1 MNDIWSSKLQGI
13 NTLEIS
19 RELRFRDDRKDLILY
34 ILGLK
39 KGMTIAEIGC
49 GTGSL
54 ARKLAYWLGN
64 ETKITGVDRD
74 TNFIEFAAEKAKIK
88 KLSNLTFIEG
98 DALRIPFPDYS
109 FDASISHTLIEHVPN
124 KEFLIEQKRICR
136 DGGRVSVMIT
146 IGNKTITSSPSE
158 IPFQTERE
166 IELMKPFIPYFE
178 DADKLYLKKYW
189 SGYDG
194 LPRIFDSLGYKD
206 IQVDSI
212 SLPVVVD
219 DSRNNIETK
228 KLIVEEQQRSSYL
241 DKIEMGVGM
250 MKNKLPDS
258 HINELKKLI
267 DDRFNKR
274 WNLVLENKKIWDY
287 KISTVLIVS
296 GVK

>member
-13 NTLEIS
+13 NTLDIS

-49 GTGSL
+49 GTGAL
-54 ARKLAYWLGN
+54 ARKLAHWLGN

-74 TNFIEFAAEKAKIK
+74 TNFIEFASEKAKSK
-88 KLSNLTFIEG
+88 KLSNLTFVEG
-98 DALRIPFPDYS
+98 DALSIPFPDYS

-124 KEFLIEQKRICR
+124 KEFLVEQKRICR
-136 DGGRVSVMIT
+136 EGGRVSVMIT
-146 IGNKTITSSPSE
+146 IGNKTIISSPPE
-158 IPFQTERE
+158 TPFQTERE
-166 IELMKPFIPYFE
+166 VELMKPFKPYFE

-194 LPRIFDSLGYKD
+194 LPRIFDSLGFKD

-228 KLIVEEQQRSSYL
+228 KLIIEEQQRSLYL
-241 DKIEMGVGM
+241 DKIEMGLGM

-258 HINELKKLI
+258 HINELKSLI
-267 DDRFNKR
+267 DDRFYKR

-287 KISTVLIVS
+287 KISNVLIVS